1 MKLSVM
7 MRRQVNK
14 RTLVI
19 GTRATFAVATLA
31 AWFGYSSD
39 AATPPPA
46 AALPQVVVSKSLAR
60 DSWLGFICQFSAIE
74 QVELRAQVGGTLIG
88 IYFKDGD
95 IVHKGDFLFT
105 VDARPY
111 EIRLAQA
118 NAQDRYRPVRAGVAK
133 SWVHPGRN
141 VTGVCLIAPE
151 LAVKRLSLLHEAL
164 PSVHRIAVLSNHRR
178 VAEAGMSP
186 SKGCR

>member
-1 MKLSVM
+1 MKLWVM

-118 NAQDRYRPVRAGVAK
+118 NAQDRYRPGSRRCCQELGAPGPQRHGRLPDRA
-133 SWVHPGRN
+133 R
-141 VTGVCLIAPE
+141 TCCQ
-151 LAVKRLSLLHEAL
+151 AL
-164 PSVHRIAVLSNHRR
+164 VFTS
-178 VAEAGMSP
+178 
-186 SKGCR
+186 